1 MGRANR
7 MLLRV
12 ASFGALGGFLFGY
25 DLALIG
31 GALLYMEEDL
41 FLTELEIELI
51 VGGAKFGAVFGTF
64 IGGALMS
71 CYGRRNAIVVDGL
84 FYIVGP
90 LLMAVSGSVLGLVVG
105 RLVVGVGVGISAV
118 VVPTYVAEMAPA
130 NSRGA
135 MVTIY
140 ELMLCLGMLCASLM
154 DFALKDW
161 PGNWRWM
168 VGVPAL
174 PAVLLLTTRWLLPE
188 SPRWLVHHGYMRK
201 ALAAIHSL
209 RSDTR
214 QSFLDSSCAEVE
226 DELLE
231 LWSSV
236 EMELEAMWTPH
247 SSLPNPLS
255 TCSVQWWNS
264 FLVYFCG
271 RDAHDDPE
279 QPLRPSNVV
288 DRRA

>member
-1 MGRANR
+1 
-7 MLLRV
+7 
-12 ASFGALGGFLFGY
+12 
-25 DLALIG
+25 
-31 GALLYMEEDL
+31 MEEDL

-161 PGNWRWM
+161 PGNSRRGLGVLALYYRELEMDGGRTSTPGRAAPHHKQWSGLRVARSHMELSGCNWIGQQWR
-168 VGVPAL
+168 GL
-174 PAVLLLTTRWLLPE
+174 
-188 SPRWLVHHGYMRK
+188 
-201 ALAAIHSL
+201 
-209 RSDTR
+209 

-236 EMELEAMWTPH
+236 EMELEA
-247 SSLPNPLS
+247 
-255 TCSVQWWNS
+255 
-264 FLVYFCG
+264 
-271 RDAHDDPE
+271 
-279 QPLRPSNVV
+279 
-288 DRRA
+288 